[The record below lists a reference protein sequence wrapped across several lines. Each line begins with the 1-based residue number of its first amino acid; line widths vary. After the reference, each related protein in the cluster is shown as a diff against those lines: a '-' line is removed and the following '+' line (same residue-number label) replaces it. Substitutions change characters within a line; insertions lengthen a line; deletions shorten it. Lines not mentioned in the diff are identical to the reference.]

1 MFKEV
6 LFAVDLNAPEE
17 QQRALNAA
25 LDRVKLSKGRLH
37 ILTVVPDF
45 GIGMVSSYFPADF
58 EKNVLDE
65 ANKRLHDYVK
75 AHVPKGVPVQHIVA
89 QGTIYREII
98 RYATKVKAD
107 LIVMA
112 SHRPELKDYLLGPN
126 ASHVVKH
133 ADCSVL
139 VVRD

>member
-6 LFAVDLNAPEE
+6 LFAVDLNAQEA
-17 QQRALNAA
+17 QQKALNAA

-37 ILTVVPDF
+37 VLTVVPDL
-45 GIGMVSSYFPADF
+45 GIGMVSAYFPENF
-58 EKNVLDE
+58 EQNVLKETDT
-65 ANKRLHDYVK
+65 RLHDYVK
-75 AHVPKGVPVQHIVA
+75 ANVPKDIPVQHIVA

-98 RYATKVKAD
+98 RHATKVKAD

>member
-6 LFAVDLNAPEE
+6 LFAVDLNAPES
-17 QQRALNAA
+17 QQKALDAA

-37 ILTVVPDF
+37 ILTVVPDLGM
-45 GIGMVSSYFPADF
+45 GIVASYFPEGF
-58 EKNVLDE
+58 EENVLQE
-65 ANKRLHDYVK
+65 ANKQLHDYVK
-75 AHVPKGVPVQHIVA
+75 THVPKGVPVQHIVA

-98 RYATKVKAD
+98 RYAIKVKAD

-133 ADCSVL
+133 ANCSVL